1 MIVPIIHRSFTIER
15 KYPTSPKRVFAA
27 FSDPVK
33 KRRWFAE
40 GEGFHVDSYS
50 LDFRVGGFERSRFR
64 FGDNPPMTYDGVY
77 LDIVDER
84 RVVFAYAMTFDGQ
97 PMSSSLATVELMPD
111 DDGTLLR
118 FTEHVAFVDGNDNG
132 ESRREGSRQLLE
144 ALAQELAGH
153 D

>member
-1 MIVPIIHRSFTIER
+1 
-15 KYPTSPKRVFAA
+15 
-27 FSDPVK
+27 DPVK

-50 LDFRVGGFERSRFR
+50 LDYRVGGFERSRFR

-144 ALAQELAGH
+144 AL
-153 D
+153 